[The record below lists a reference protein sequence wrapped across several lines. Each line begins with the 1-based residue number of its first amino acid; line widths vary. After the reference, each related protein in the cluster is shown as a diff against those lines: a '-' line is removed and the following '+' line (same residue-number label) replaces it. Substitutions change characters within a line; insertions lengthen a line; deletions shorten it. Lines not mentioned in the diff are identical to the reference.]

1 MFVHVVIIFTE
12 NNLSFKSLRPQL
24 LQIVILLS
32 FQKIS
37 VRQFYQLICVY
48 FLGICYFNN
57 CHEQFNSKFSVF
69 YNCRIIKLECNC
81 LNWNKNK
88 CQHLMNLKFCSL
100 RYAMQMLSN
109 ISPQKYFIVFHP
121 LLTINDKI
129 KSIFVL
135 NLKAFCQSINS
146 AHANEQVAASSSCL
160 LIHLGLISPKSF
172 LGRQTN
178 RFSGDK

>member
-1 MFVHVVIIFTE
+1 MSTFNV
-12 NNLSFKSLRPQL
+12 FK
-24 LQIVILLS
+24 IV
-32 FQKIS
+32 
-37 VRQFYQLICVY
+37 
-48 FLGICYFNN
+48 
-57 CHEQFNSKFSVF
+57 
-69 YNCRIIKLECNC
+69 
-81 LNWNKNK
+81 
-88 CQHLMNLKFCSL
+88 SL

-109 ISPQKYFIVFHP
+109 ISPQKYFIAFHP

-129 KSIFVL
+129 KSILVL

-178 RFSGDK
+178 RFSGDKQQVCQVTLCIIFLWTQMPKGALIGREELITTITIWREFNILHKYLLD